1 MQIRTAAALAA
12 TVVAAPLAM
21 GGVFFDE
28 DVDGDLSNDR
38 FNPTVF
44 NLGAGASSF
53 IMDVIDS
60 DQPQGDLDYFTVVI
74 GDGLSIDSIVLAE
87 SFNPGGGFDN
97 VAFIALQ
104 IGPIVTVDPAS
115 PNPAPLA
122 GFVIGS
128 PNLIGTNILPTL
140 AGDFGPTLGSG
151 EYAFW
156 VQQTG
161 ESLTRLRLDF
171 NVVPAPGA
179 MAVLGLAGLAGVRRR
194 R

>member
-1 MQIRTAAALAA
+1 MQMRTMAALAA
-12 TVVAAPLAM
+12 ISFIAPLAA

-28 DVDGDLSNDR
+28 GVDGDLSNDR

-44 NLGAGASSF
+44 NLDAGTSSF
-53 IMDVIDS
+53 VMDVVDS

-74 GDGLSIDSIVLAE
+74 GDGLSIGSIVLAE

-104 IGPIVTVDPAS
+104 IGPIVTVDPAAPS
-115 PNPAPLA
+115 PAPLA

-128 PNLIGTNILPTL
+128 PNLVGTNILPTL
-140 AGDFGPTLGSG
+140 AGDSGPTLGAG

-171 NVVPAPGA
+171 NVVPSPGA
-179 MAVLGLAGLAGVRRR
+179 LAVLGLAGLAGVRRR